1 MSTIIFSK
9 KKIIC
14 TRLSSSI
21 ILRFK
26 YICIICPSVGS
37 QTCFVDKLCVFAS
50 TIQVIRPRV
59 KNSPNAPSFG
69 KVGHQY
75 LHLGIHH
82 SGNELNFEYLDIF
95 RFPNILK
102 QYFYPTD
109 QSIEIKIIIII
120 AMVTREMQK
129 AMNQFV
135 LFSQICAWP
144 KRHFTVFLVVVA
156 F

>member
-9 KKIIC
+9 KDHC
-14 TRLSSSI
+14 TRFSSSI
-21 ILRFK
+21 ILHFK

-82 SGNELNFEYLDIF
+82 SGKELNFEHLDIF
-95 RFPNILK
+95 RFPNSLK
-102 QYFYPTD
+102 QYIHPTD
-109 QSIEIKIIIII
+109 QSIKIQIIFII
-120 AMVTREMQK
+120 STITMVTREMQK

-135 LFSQICAWP
+135 LFSQICA
-144 KRHFTVFLVVVA
+144 
-156 F
+156 